1 MRRTLFDQI
10 EQGFIP
16 NFKSL
21 SINRQLEILL
31 YGYEPNNPE
40 LKRLNGKI
48 MLLTQTFILKTKRF
62 NSNN

>member
-48 MLLTQTFILKTKRF
+48 MLY
-62 NSNN
+62 NSMVS

>member
-10 EQGFIP
+10 EQGYIP
-16 NFKSL
+16 QFRSV

-40 LKRLNGKI
+40 LKQINGKI

-62 NSNN
+62 SK